1 LQSRSKS
8 QSARVTKS
16 NGTQSFGGIVLLAI
30 GVGLGFVASLAYQG
44 IESGESDRLG
54 AGIMTLFT
62 PTNKRLINPDD
73 SANEAEAASPKR
85 ATFDF
90 YTVLPEIEQLLP
102 TQQGVETQATPSA
115 KGTPEKPPAQE
126 KEPSSQ
132 SHYMLQAGSFREAG
146 AADHLRAQL
155 TLAGYRPIK
164 QQVTIQGQGQF
175 YRVRIGP
182 FIDMAQMEAANRR
195 LTAMGIKTLR
205 LKVSRR

>member
-1 LQSRSKS
+1 MQSPSKN

-16 NGTQSFGGIVLLAI
+16 SGTQSFGAIVLLAI

-44 IESGESDRLG
+44 IESGESDRMG

-62 PTNKRLINPDD
+62 STNKRPTNPDD
-73 SANEAEAASPKR
+73 SANEAELPER
-85 ATFDF
+85 AIFDF

-102 TQQGVETQATPSA
+102 TLQGVEAQVTPSTES
-115 KGTPEKPPAQE
+115 TPDKPPAQE
-126 KEPSSQ
+126 KELSSQ
-132 SHYMLQAGSFREAG
+132 SHYMLQAGSFRQAD

-155 TLAGYRPIK
+155 TLAGYRPIR

-175 YRVRIGP
+175 YRVRVGP

>member
-1 LQSRSKS
+1 MQSPSKN

-16 NGTQSFGGIVLLAI
+16 RGTQSFGAIVLLAI

-44 IESGESDRLG
+44 IESGESDRMG

-62 PTNKRLINPDD
+62 STNKRPTNPDD
-73 SANEAEAASPKR
+73 SANEAELPER

-102 TQQGVETQATPSA
+102 TLQGVEAQVTPSA
-115 KGTPEKPPAQE
+115 KGTPDKPPAQE

-175 YRVRIGP
+175 YRVRVGP
-182 FIDMAQMEAANRR
+182 FIAMAQMEAANRR

>member
-1 LQSRSKS
+1 MQSRSKS
-8 QSARVTKS
+8 QSAQATKPR
-16 NGTQSFGGIVLLAI
+16 GTQSFGGIVLLAI

-44 IESGESDRLG
+44 MESGESDRLG

-62 PTNKRLINPDD
+62 QTNKRPTNPDD
-73 SANEAEAASPKR
+73 SANEAEAASPER

-102 TQQGVETQATPSA
+102 TQKGVETQATPSA

-195 LTAMGIKTLR
+195 LTAIGIKTLR

>member
-1 LQSRSKS
+1 
-8 QSARVTKS
+8 
-16 NGTQSFGGIVLLAI
+16 
-30 GVGLGFVASLAYQG
+30 VGLGFVASLAYQG

-62 PTNKRLINPDD
+62 PTNKRPTNPDD
-73 SANEAEAASPKR
+73 SANEAEAASPER

-115 KGTPEKPPAQE
+115 KGTPEKPSAQD

>member
-1 LQSRSKS
+1 MQSRSKS
-8 QSARVTKS
+8 QSAQATKPR
-16 NGTQSFGGIVLLAI
+16 GTQSFGGIVLLAI

-44 IESGESDRLG
+44 MESGESDRLG

-62 PTNKRLINPDD
+62 QTNKRPTNPDD
-73 SANEAEAASPKR
+73 SANEAEAASPER

-175 YRVRIGP
+175 YRVRVGP

>member
-1 LQSRSKS
+1 MQSPSKN

-16 NGTQSFGGIVLLAI
+16 SGTQSFGAIVLLAI

-44 IESGESDRLG
+44 IESGESDRMG

-62 PTNKRLINPDD
+62 PTNKRPTNPDD
-73 SANEAEAASPKR
+73 SANEAELPER

-102 TQQGVETQATPSA
+102 TLQGVEAQVTPSTES
-115 KGTPEKPPAQE
+115 TPDKPPAQE
-126 KEPSSQ
+126 KELSSQ
-132 SHYMLQAGSFREAG
+132 SHYMLQAGSFQEAG

-155 TLAGYRPIK
+155 TLAGYRPIR

-175 YRVRIGP
+175 YRVRVGP

>member
-1 LQSRSKS
+1 M
-8 QSARVTKS
+8 A
-16 NGTQSFGGIVLLAI
+16 
-30 GVGLGFVASLAYQG
+30 
-44 IESGESDRLG
+44 
-54 AGIMTLFT
+54 
-62 PTNKRLINPDD
+62 
-73 SANEAEAASPKR
+73 
-85 ATFDF
+85 
-90 YTVLPEIEQLLP
+90 
-102 TQQGVETQATPSA
+102 PSA
-115 KGTPEKPPAQE
+115 KGAPEKPPAQE

-132 SHYMLQAGSFREAG
+132 SHYMLQAGSFREAD

>member
-1 LQSRSKS
+1 MQSRSKS
-8 QSARVTKS
+8 QGARVSKS
-16 NGTQSFGGIVLLAI
+16 KGTQSFSGIVVLAI

-62 PTNKRLINPDD
+62 STNKRPTHSED
-73 SANEAEAASPKR
+73 STNEAEGASPER

-102 TQQGVETQATPSA
+102 AQQGVETQVIPSA
-115 KGTPEKPPAQE
+115 KGAPEKPPAQE
-126 KEPSSQ
+126 KGPSSQ
-132 SHYMLQAGSFREAG
+132 SHYMLQAGSFRDAD

-182 FIDMAQMEAANRR
+182 FIDMAQMEAANGR

>member
-1 LQSRSKS
+1 MQSRSKS

-16 NGTQSFGGIVLLAI
+16 RGTQSFGGIVLLTI

-62 PTNKRLINPDD
+62 PTNKRPTNPDD
-73 SANEAEAASPKR
+73 SANEAEAASPER

-102 TQQGVETQATPSA
+102 TLQGVEAQVTPSA
-115 KGTPEKPPAQE
+115 KGTPDKLPAQE